1 MKRIL
6 VLLLTFI
13 VLIAMSGCNEKIEN
27 PENFSNKNYTN
38 FTDVNN
44 ITKYMSIDSD
54 MALKMFEDNSS
65 LVFAYKDS
73 NMKSEEEFNETY
85 QKYFASLNENGFEIY
100 EENTKRSNGEL
111 VFFSVIFE
119 NDTTTLTI
127 TVVSNHEKFKKS
139 RMSIENINKIDQ
151 ENIIVELEKK

>member
-1 MKRIL
+1 
-6 VLLLTFI
+6 
-13 VLIAMSGCNEKIEN
+13 MSGCNEKTKK

-38 FTDVNN
+38 FTDVSN

-54 MALKMFEDNSS
+54 MVLKMFEENSS

-100 EENTKRSNGEL
+100 EENTKRSMVN
-111 VFFSVIFE
+111 
-119 NDTTTLTI
+119 
-127 TVVSNHEKFKKS
+127 
-139 RMSIENINKIDQ
+139 
-151 ENIIVELEKK
+151 